1 VISEADRVK
10 GAPGTPPS
18 DDRLSEAWTA
28 EFPKLGQ
35 DQALAQAK
43 SGTFT
48 SARHVGLARL
58 HLELPWLLT
67 ERVVL

>member
-1 VISEADRVK
+1 MITEADRLE

-18 DDRLSEAWTA
+18 DDRLPEAWTT
-28 EFPKLGQ
+28 EFPKLGR
-35 DQALAQAK
+35 DPVLAQAK
-43 SGTFT
+43 SGTFRLK
-48 SARHVGLARL
+48 RHVGLAHL